1 METWDVKRTA
11 EWLCQIGLDKKYAF
25 TCEEKGISGRAL
37 LLLAN
42 RRDNK
47 LMSVLELKKGPQKV
61 LSKGLKPH
69 LEGFKQNI
77 LQTTRCS
84 SKVLKELT
92 VKELCNWL
100 RERNLPEDCLAV
112 VETEEVDGNAL
123 LLLKEDGELRDSLQ
137 LKEGPWI
144 VLEHELSLLKEES
157 GIVKG
162 GAPPTIS
169 TNEDNQ
175 SIPTLDSDSVGNKEI
190 AETKNPLS
198 ANPPSIEVAHEI
210 PSMIASSEE
219 DQKLSL
225 LRHSLKLDI
234 NNAKTSESTKDCVV
248 RLIFFKRGKRAN
260 PLEKLFNFIV
270 ITKNEMAGDKPGIL
284 WSKVTEKTSEWM
296 KLVPENVSKSFFRE
310 SESNSFV
317 HVPSGENL
325 SLRNGKVV
333 QMRLENIS
341 DSEYNQSVFIV
352 LVDKQLV
359 EEEKTYVFFL
369 DQGLMNSYTITFA
382 KSSYHA
388 VFDPNSEDLDLK
400 WSKYFRSLLSAAGNS
415 LTTVASPPQADATKL
430 SVRSSRPNQTPRPF
444 DSEFEGKYYNEGWV
458 LPAWE
463 SGSKDLI
470 TPVHEFKLLR
480 KVGNN
485 SDDMIKKFLYETLRF
500 ACGCLNERTNGTI
513 HFGVADEEEKQA
525 CGYYPRQIV
534 GSLVTDKPTF
544 SKKLTEFID
553 KCFVGDSRSN
563 VHNCIRPPV
572 YIPVKGTDVE
582 LLDNDKVV
590 IEVDIEPRFS
600 LCEDEVFKARFKGL
614 DRGKPEAAAYIR
626 HGSETKAIVGPQE
639 MEEYLKNRLPKLD
652 EDRKKREHENNATQG
667 VGKED
672 SLKQLHSKLKTL
684 LCSNKTI
691 LDSSV
696 YPILV
701 LGKPTTAMNQKFL
714 EQNFRFIQNIKW
726 QVIIDFDDQGSESN
740 GLCAVFKGGRQCQI
754 HEAEDYSRDDD
765 LTEQIYHE
773 THWIFAN
780 GYTKLKKESLG
791 FKQWNNSKRKRGLSL
806 IIQSLANTIPG
817 ARAVVLFLLFLKECE
832 PMADTF
838 KDFCTFLDGPN
849 QLLYVAENSE
859 VVAAWEEK
867 LSSTCLEEYQL
878 RERGVVGMSWNEF
891 QESVQQM
898 VRGTDRRE
906 RYVAMVTGALFPVQN
921 VTFNNIE
928 IVSATECDELHDK
941 SSKERLQ
948 ISSEVEMGFYRGYS
962 VSWMNFWFSDNQK
975 NHVLRRTNY
984 TNLKMLLQKLH
995 SRGSEGKVH
1004 TATIYHHIG
1013 AGASTMARQALWD
1026 FRRNSSFPFRCA
1038 VVTKI
1043 DDSTCKEIFHLRKIG
1058 YGDDSESVAPPVLAL
1073 VEDTEDFLFRELRS
1087 QVVELCHKLPRQKFP
1102 VCVFLYVRP
1111 TQNPR
1116 DCHLQERDS
1125 SVFLEQHLSPEEVNW
1140 FKDKY
1145 TDMKGKC
1152 HRKDPESDFEN
1163 YANENL
1169 ISFMIMKE
1177 NFNPKYASSIV
1188 ERNLKH
1194 VTDDELTMLK
1204 YTSLLN
1210 VYNPY
1215 PVFVSCFDTI
1225 MVSLGMQ
1232 RRKRFWDWVE
1242 NLSHSARVFLRE
1254 MDCSADF
1261 GTGKAIAIV
1270 HPIIACELL
1279 DQIAERNKTSVSELA
1294 VEFLRSPLL
1303 ADQEKS
1309 FTLNYLRDCANRMLK
1324 HRKKFEYGDDMQTK
1338 FSPLIEKILYWKST
1352 DNATKTATEDSID
1365 QAAGVLKEGLEK
1377 FGDPMLA
1384 QQIARVFY
1392 VNAVAFTE
1400 ESKIDSC
1407 FAKALTFCNKAI
1419 EMSPGNSFLFDTM
1432 GRIHESKMKI
1442 LYGAIRKDNRLI
1454 EVDTATPIF
1463 PLAFDAIKWFQKS
1476 VDASG
1481 DCQNNSGF
1489 HGELSVT
1496 FYLLDII
1503 RCVRTFR
1510 GQAGLKRLDGYLAY
1524 CQVIP
1529 PEVEA
1534 PWSEF
1539 HESVKNLRN
1548 RCINCLEKLTEVF
1561 AIYKGNS
1568 LEERMLPKQI
1578 ANFKAQYFSYFGE
1591 GDIEWNTD
1599 STEERWEYRWYQI
1612 NQYLAG
1618 GIFSSVFSFPT
1629 YEESPRLALQSIKKL
1644 AEENYCELVQDHYN
1658 DLLLIITTSMAL
1670 YSPYGKTS
1678 KRKLVRLT
1686 EEYKEMYKYVEK
1698 LFIVEEGDGKH
1709 QRLYAHLLKVMF
1721 LWPRKDLELSGYRVQ
1736 DFYDS
1741 LKKLS
1746 ERWKRKYRE
1755 RNDTDKILKQKMY
1768 KYMSF
1773 RREKRQYTTLFFLGK
1788 GSGLEVF
1795 VHINELTD
1803 RGSPDWENANTRRR
1817 LQRLTG
1823 VVESKDIIRVD
1834 NPLDSTKTIEVYYS
1848 SREGRFSKEEV
1859 SFFLGFSWANPI
1871 AFDVK
1876 YTNKDSRKQSVEA
1889 SDPFTGDHLKFLPK
1903 LDLITYEDYTMRL
1916 VRLNRK
1922 LKEIAKLKKS
1932 KEDGEELDEN
1942 QVTSQ
1947 LRRSNKCS
1955 RPLNPAPPVLM
1966 KCNWRDIFKS
1976 AVQLLC
1982 ET

>member
-11 EWLCQIGLDKKYAF
+11 EWLCQIGLDKKYAI
-25 TCEEKGISGRAL
+25 TCEEKTVSGRAL
-37 LLLAN
+37 LLLASGG
-42 RRDNK
+42 DDHV
-47 LMSVLELKKGPQKV
+47 MSVLGLKMGPQAI
-61 LSKGLKPH
+61 LMKGLEPH
-69 LEGFKQNI
+69 LLAFKENKLEIAQ
-77 LQTTRCS
+77 R
-84 SKVLKELT
+84 SKPLKEWDI
-92 VKELCNWL
+92 EDLCSWL
-100 RERNLPEDCLAV
+100 RELVLPEECLTLIQ
-112 VETEEVDGNAL
+112 TEEINGQSL
-123 LLLKEDGELRDSLQ
+123 LLLRESGKLKESLQ
-137 LKEGPWI
+137 LKEGSWT
-144 VLEHELSLLKEES
+144 VLEHELSLLFLERGDIKTETTTTIFTNENTQLMPTLERKEMAEFKEPLAAKQHSVEETLEIPPKVVLSKEE
-157 GIVKG
+157 
-162 GAPPTIS
+162 
-169 TNEDNQ
+169 
-175 SIPTLDSDSVGNKEI
+175 
-190 AETKNPLS
+190 
-198 ANPPSIEVAHEI
+198 
-210 PSMIASSEE
+210 
-219 DQKLSL
+219 QKLSL
-225 LRHSLKLDI
+225 IRDSLKLDI
-234 NNAKTSESTKDCVV
+234 SSATTSENTTDCVV
-248 RLIFFKRGKRAN
+248 RSIFVKRGKGAN
-260 PLEKLFNFIV
+260 ALEKLFNFIV
-270 ITKNEMAGDKPGIL
+270 ITREEMDEEKPRKL
-284 WSKVTEKTSEWM
+284 WSRIIRKTPEWM
-296 KLVPENVSKSFFRE
+296 KLLPENDAKSFFRE
-310 SESNSFV
+310 SGSDSLL
-317 HVPSGENL
+317 HVPSGKNL
-325 SLRNGKVV
+325 VLTDGKVG
-333 QMRLENIS
+333 QIPLGKLSIDEFK
-341 DSEYNQSVFIV
+341 QSIFIIM
-352 LVDKQLV
+352 VDKQLLN
-359 EEEKTYVFFL
+359 EKKAYIFSL
-369 DQGLMNSYTITFA
+369 DKKS
-382 KSSYHA
+382 KSSYSVKLTAESKYHGA
-388 VFDPNSEDLDLK
+388 FDPKRPSDDFK
-400 WSKYFRSLLSAAGNS
+400 PSKYFKSFLTAADESAKAVNNPSQAGPVKPSAHISL
-415 LTTVASPPQADATKL
+415 PY
-430 SVRSSRPNQTPRPF
+430 QTQRPF
-444 DSEFEGKYYNEGWV
+444 NSEFEGKYYNEGWV

-480 KVGNN
+480 RIGNN
-485 SDDMIKKFLYETLRF
+485 SEDMIKKFVYETLRF
-500 ACGCLNERTNGTI
+500 ACGCLNGRTNGTI
-513 HFGVADEEEKQA
+513 HFGVADEEEEQA
-525 CGYYPRQIV
+525 CGFYPRQIV
-534 GSLVTDKPTF
+534 GSLVSDKPTF

-572 YIPVKGTDVE
+572 FIPLKGRDVK
-582 LLDNDKVV
+582 LPDNDKVV
-590 IEVDIEPRFS
+590 IEVDIEPRYS
-600 LCEDEVFKARFKGL
+600 LCAGEEFNVKFEGL
-614 DRGKPEAAAYIR
+614 DRGKAEATAYIR
-626 HGSETKAIVGPQE
+626 HGSETKAIVDPQE
-639 MEEYLKNRLPKLD
+639 MRVYMKKIPKLD
-652 EDRKKREHENNATQG
+652 EDRKKREQESNATRG

-684 LCSNKTI
+684 LCSNKTV

-701 LGKPTTAMNQKFL
+701 LCKPNTAMKQEFL
-714 EQNFRFIQNIKW
+714 EQNFHFIQNIKW
-726 QVIIDFDDQGSESN
+726 QVIIDFDDQGSDSN
-740 GLCAVFKGGRQCQI
+740 GLCAVFKAYRQCQI
-754 HEAEDYSRDDD
+754 HEAEDYSRDDN

-780 GYTKLKKESLG
+780 GYTKLKKESLE

-859 VVAAWEEK
+859 VVAVWEEK

-878 RERGVVGMSWNEF
+878 RERGVVGMSWSEF

-898 VRGTDRRE
+898 VRGTDRKE
-906 RYVAMVTGALFPVQN
+906 RYVAMASGVVFPVQH

-928 IVSATECDELHDK
+928 IVSATECDELHFK
-941 SSKERLQ
+941 SSKERFQ

-962 VSWMNFWFSDNQK
+962 VSWMNFWLTDNQK

-984 TNLKMLLQKLH
+984 PNLKMLLEKLH

-1058 YGDDSESVAPPVLAL
+1058 YGEDSESGPPPVLAL

-1087 QVVELCHKLPRQKFP
+1087 QVVELCHKLPRENSP
-1102 VCVFLYVRP
+1102 VCVFLYCRP

-1116 DCHLQERDS
+1116 DCHLQEKDT
-1125 SVFLEQHLSPEEVNW
+1125 SVFLEQHLSQEEVNW

-1145 TDMKGKC
+1145 TDMKRKS
-1152 HRKDPESDFEN
+1152 HKNLKDPESDFEN

-1194 VTDDELTMLK
+1194 VTDDELKMLK

-1254 MDCSADF
+1254 MDCSADY

-1279 DQIAERNKTSVSELA
+1279 DQIAERNETSVSELA

-1303 ADQEKS
+1303 AGEEKS
-1309 FTLNYLRDCANRMLK
+1309 FTLNFLRDCANRMLK
-1324 HRKKFEYGDDMQTK
+1324 HRKKFEYGDDIQTK
-1338 FSPLIEKILYWKST
+1338 FSPLIEKILYGKST

-1400 ESKIDSC
+1400 KSKIDSC
-1407 FAKALTFCNKAI
+1407 FARALTFCNKAI

-1442 LYGAIRKDNRLI
+1442 LYGSIRKDNRLI

-1476 VDASG
+1476 VDAS
-1481 DCQNNSGF
+1481 DYQNDSGF
-1489 HGELSVT
+1489 RGELSAM
-1496 FYLLDII
+1496 FFLLDII

-1524 CQVIP
+1524 SQIIP
-1529 PEVEA
+1529 SEVGA
-1534 PWSEF
+1534 PWNEF
-1539 HESVKNLRN
+1539 HESVKNFRN
-1548 RCINCLEKLTEVF
+1548 RYINCLEGLTEVF

-1591 GDIEWNTD
+1591 GDIEWNTN
-1599 STEERWEYRWYQI
+1599 SPEERWEHRWFQI

-1618 GIFSSVFSFPT
+1618 GIFSSVFSVST
-1629 YEESPRLALQSIKKL
+1629 YEESPRVALQSIKKL
-1644 AEENYCELVQDHYN
+1644 AEENYCELVQNHYN

-1670 YSPYGKTS
+1670 YSPYGKSS
-1678 KRKLVRLT
+1678 KGKLARLT
-1686 EEYKEMYKYVEK
+1686 EEYKEMYKHVEK
-1698 LFIVEEGDGKH
+1698 LFILEEGDGRH

-1741 LKKLS
+1741 LKTLS
-1746 ERWKRKYRE
+1746 ERWKRKYKE

-1803 RGSPDWENANTRRR
+1803 RGSPDWENPKTRKR

-1823 VVESKDIIRVD
+1823 VVESNDIIRVE
-1834 NPLDSTKTIEVYYS
+1834 NPLDSTKPIEVYYS
-1848 SREGRFSKEEV
+1848 SREGRFSKEGV

-1876 YTNKDSRKQSVEA
+1876 YTNKESRKQSVEA

-1903 LDLITYEDYTMRL
+1903 LDLITYEDYTMGL

-1922 LKEIAKLKKS
+1922 LKEIAKLRKS

-1942 QVTSQ
+1942 QVTNHLIKLHQS
-1947 LRRSNKCS
+1947 
-1955 RPLNPAPPVLM
+1955 
-1966 KCNWRDIFKS
+1966 
-1976 AVQLLC
+1976 
-1982 ET
+1982 

>member
-1 METWDVKRTA
+1 METWDVTRTA
-11 EWLCQIGLDKKYAF
+11 EWLCQIGLDKKYAI
-25 TCEEKGISGRAL
+25 TCQEKSVSGRAL
-37 LLLAN
+37 LLLASGGN
-42 RRDNK
+42 NQI
-47 LMSVLELKKGPQKV
+47 MSVLGLKMGPQAI
-61 LSKGLKPH
+61 LMKGLEPH
-69 LEGFKQNI
+69 LLAFKANKPE
-77 LQTTRCS
+77 TRQR
-84 SKVLKELT
+84 SKPLKEWN
-92 VKELCNWL
+92 VEELCSWF
-100 RERNLPEDCLAV
+100 REIVLPGVCLTLV
-112 VETEEVDGNAL
+112 QTEEINGQAL
-123 LLLKEDGELRDSLQ
+123 LLLRESGKLKESLQ
-137 LKEGPWI
+137 LKEGSWI
-144 VLEHELSLLKEES
+144 VLEHELSLLFLERGDIKTETTTTIFTNKNTQLMPALERKEMAEF
-157 GIVKG
+157 KEPL
-162 GAPPTIS
+162 AAKQHS
-169 TNEDNQ
+169 TEK
-175 SIPTLDSDSVGNKEI
+175 TL
-190 AETKNPLS
+190 
-198 ANPPSIEVAHEI
+198 EI
-210 PSMIASSEE
+210 PPKVVLSEE
-219 DQKLSL
+219 EQKLSL
-225 LRHSLKLDI
+225 IRDSLKLDI
-234 NNAKTSESTKDCVV
+234 NNARTSENTTDCIV
-248 RLIFFKRGKRAN
+248 RSIFVKRGKGASA
-260 PLEKLFNFIV
+260 LEKLFSFIV
-270 ITKNEMAGDKPGIL
+270 ITKEEMAEDKPRKL
-284 WSKVTEKTSEWM
+284 WSKIIEKTTEWM
-296 KLVPENVSKSFFRE
+296 KLLPENDSKSFFWE
-310 SESNSFV
+310 SGSDSLL
-317 HVPSGENL
+317 HLPSGKNL
-325 SLRNGKVV
+325 VLTDGKVV
-333 QMRLENIS
+333 QIPLGKLSIDEFK
-341 DSEYNQSVFIV
+341 QSTFIIM
-352 LVDKQLV
+352 VDKQLLN
-359 EEEKTYVFFL
+359 EEKAYKFSL
-369 DQGLMNSYTITFA
+369 DKKP
-382 KSSYHA
+382 KSSYSVKLTAESKYHGA
-388 VFDPNSEDLDLK
+388 FDPNRPSQDFK
-400 WSKYFRSLLSAAGNS
+400 PSKYLKSFMTAADESAKTVNNPSQAGPVKPSVHISLSY
-415 LTTVASPPQADATKL
+415 
-430 SVRSSRPNQTPRPF
+430 QTPRPF
-444 DSEFEGKYYNEGWV
+444 NSGFEGKYYNEGWV
-458 LPAWE
+458 LHAWE

-480 KVGNN
+480 RVGNN
-485 SDDMIKKFLYETLRF
+485 SEDMIKKFVYETLRF
-500 ACGCLNERTNGTI
+500 ACGCLNCRTNGTI
-513 HFGVADEEEKQA
+513 HFGVADEEEEHA

-534 GSLVTDKPTF
+534 GSLVTGMPTF
-544 SKKLTEFID
+544 SKKLTESID

-572 YIPVKGTDVE
+572 FIPVKGTDTKLPE
-582 LLDNDKVV
+582 NDKVV
-590 IEVDIEPRFS
+590 IEVDIEPRYS
-600 LCEDEVFKARFKGL
+600 LCAGEEFNVKFEGL
-614 DRGKPEAAAYIR
+614 DRGKAEANVYIR
-626 HGSETKAIVGPQE
+626 HGSETKAIVDAQE
-639 MEEYLKNRLPKLD
+639 MRVFMKKISKLD
-652 EDRKKREHENNATQG
+652 EDRKKREQESNVTQD
-667 VGKED
+667 VGNDD
-672 SLKQLHSKLKTL
+672 SL
-684 LCSNKTI
+684 
-691 LDSSV
+691 
-696 YPILV
+696 
-701 LGKPTTAMNQKFL
+701 
-714 EQNFRFIQNIKW
+714 
-726 QVIIDFDDQGSESN
+726 
-740 GLCAVFKGGRQCQI
+740 
-754 HEAEDYSRDDD
+754 
-765 LTEQIYHE
+765 
-773 THWIFAN
+773 
-780 GYTKLKKESLG
+780 
-791 FKQWNNSKRKRGLSL
+791 
-806 IIQSLANTIPG
+806 QSLANTIPS
-817 ARAVVLFLLFLKECE
+817 ARAGVLFLPFLKECE
-832 PMADTF
+832 PMAYTF
-838 KDFCTFLDGPN
+838 KVFCTSLDGPN
-849 QLLYVAENSE
+849 RLLNVAENSKA
-859 VVAAWEEK
+859 VAAWEEK
-867 LSSTCLEEYQL
+867 FSSTCLEEYQL
-878 RERGVVGMSWNEF
+878 RERGVVGTSLNDF

-898 VRGTDRRE
+898 VRGTDRGE
-906 RYVAMVTGALFPVQN
+906 RYVAMIIGALFPVQN

-941 SSKERLQ
+941 SSKEQFR
-948 ISSEVEMGFYRGYS
+948 ISSKVEMGFYRGYS

-995 SRGSEGKVH
+995 SRGSEGKVL

-1026 FRRNSSFPFRCA
+1026 FRRNSRFPFRCA

-1043 DDSTCKEIFHLRKIG
+1043 DDSTCREIFHLRKIG
-1058 YGDDSESVAPPVLAL
+1058 YGEDNESVAPPVLAL

-1087 QVVELCHKLPRQKFP
+1087 QVVELCHKLPRQNFP

-1116 DCHLQERDS
+1116 DCHLQERDT

-1140 FKDKY
+1140 FKNKY

-1152 HRKDPESDFEN
+1152 HRKDPEIDFEN

-1169 ISFMIMKE
+1169 ISFMIMRE
-1177 NFNPKYASSIV
+1177 NFNPKYASSVV

-1194 VTDDELTMLK
+1194 VTDDEVTMLK

-1261 GTGKAIAIV
+1261 GTGKSIAIV

-1279 DQIAERNKTSVSELA
+1279 DQIAERNETSVSELA

-1303 ADQEKS
+1303 ADQGKS

-1324 HRKKFEYGDDMQTK
+1324 HRKKLEYGDDIQTK
-1338 FSPLIEKILYWKST
+1338 FSPLIEKILYWKSK

-1365 QAAGVLKEGLEK
+1365 QAVGVLQEGLEK
-1377 FGDPMLA
+1377 FGDAMLA

-1407 FAKALTFCNKAI
+1407 FARALTFCNKAI

-1442 LYGAIRKDNRLI
+1442 LYGSIRKDNRLI

-1463 PLAFDAIKWFQKS
+1463 PLAFDAMKWFRKS

-1481 DCQNNSGF
+1481 DCQNNGGF
-1489 HGELSVT
+1489 HGELSVM
-1496 FYLLDII
+1496 FYLLDIM

-1510 GQAGLKRLDGYLAY
+1510 GQAGLKRLHGYLAY

-1529 PEVEA
+1529 SEVEL
-1534 PWSEF
+1534 PWCKF

-1548 RCINCLEKLTEVF
+1548 RCNNCLEKLTEVF
-1561 AIYKGNS
+1561 AFCKGNS

-1578 ANFKAQYFSYFGE
+1578 ANCKAQYFSYFGE

-1599 STEERWEYRWYQI
+1599 SPKERWEYRWYQI

-1670 YSPYGKTS
+1670 YSPYGKSS
-1678 KRKLVRLT
+1678 KGKLARLT
-1686 EEYKEMYKYVEK
+1686 EEYKETYKHVEK
-1698 LFIVEEGDGKH
+1698 LFILEEGDGRR

-1736 DFYDS
+1736 DFYDC

-1746 ERWKRKYRE
+1746 ERWKRKCKE
-1755 RNDTDKILKQKMY
+1755 RNDTDKIVKQKMY

-1773 RREKRQYTTLFFLGK
+1773 RREKRQYRTLFFLGK

-1848 SREGRFSKEEV
+1848 SQEGPFSKEEV

-1876 YTNKDSRKQSVEA
+1876 YTSKDSRKQSVEA
-1889 SDPFTGDHLKFLPK
+1889 SDPFAGDHLKFLPK
-1903 LDLITYEDYTMRL
+1903 LDLITMRL
-1916 VRLNRK
+1916 VRLNKK

-1942 QVTSQ
+1942 QVT
-1947 LRRSNKCS
+1947 N
-1955 RPLNPAPPVLM
+1955 
-1966 KCNWRDIFKS
+1966 
-1976 AVQLLC
+1976 
-1982 ET
+1982 

>member
-1 METWDVKRTA
+1 METWGVKRTA
-11 EWLCQIGLDKKYAF
+11 EWLCQIRLDKKYAV
-25 TCEEKGISGRAL
+25 TCEEKGINGRAL
-37 LLLAN
+37 LLLAD

-47 LMSVLELKKGPQKV
+47 LMSVLDLKKGPQKV
-61 LSKGLKPH
+61 LSNGLKPY

-77 LQTTRCS
+77 MQTTRCS
-84 SKVLKELT
+84 SKALKELT

-112 VETEEVDGNAL
+112 VETEEVDGHSL
-123 LLLKEDGELRDSLQ
+123 LLLRQDGELRDSLQ

-144 VLEHELSLLKEES
+144 VLEHELSLLEEES
-157 GIVKG
+157 GVVNA
-162 GAPPTIS
+162 GATAMIS

-175 SIPTLDSDSVGNKEI
+175 SMLKLDSDSVENKEI
-190 AETKNPLS
+190 IETKNPLS
-198 ANPPSIEVAHEI
+198 AKQPSIEGSHEI
-210 PSMIASSEE
+210 SPMVASSEG
-219 DQKLSL
+219 DQKLLL

-234 NNAKTSESTKDCVV
+234 NNAKTSENPQDCVV
-248 RLIFFKRGKRAN
+248 RSMFVKRGKGAN
-260 PLEKLFNFIV
+260 ALEKLFNFIV
-270 ITKNEMAGDKPGIL
+270 ITKEEMAGDKPRKL
-284 WSKVTEKTSEWM
+284 WSRVIEKTSEWM
-296 KLVPENVSKSFFRE
+296 KLLPFLGEKG
-310 SESNSFV
+310 SNYFV
-317 HVPSGENL
+317 HVPSDENL
-325 SLRNGKVV
+325 SLRDGKVV
-333 QMRLENIS
+333 QIPLGNIS
-341 DSEYNQSVFIV
+341 DDEYKQRVFIV

-359 EEEKTYVFFL
+359 EEKKTYIFFL
-369 DQGLMNSYTITFA
+369 DKGLMNSYTIKVLA
-382 KSSYHA
+382 KSNYHA
-388 VFDPNSEDLDLK
+388 AFDPNSKGFDLK

-415 LTTVASPPQADATKL
+415 LTTVTSPPQADATKL
-430 SVRSSRPNQTPRPF
+430 SVRSSRPSQTPRAF
-444 DSEFEGKYYNEGWV
+444 NSEFEGKYYNEGWV

-463 SGSKDLI
+463 TGSKDLI

-480 KVGNN
+480 RVGNN
-485 SDDMIKKFLYETLRF
+485 SDDMMKKFVYETLRF

-513 HFGVADEEEKQA
+513 HFGVADEEEEQA

-572 YIPVKGTDVE
+572 FIPVKRTDVE
-582 LLDNDKVV
+582 LPDNDKVV

-626 HGSETKAIVGPQE
+626 HGSETKAIVDPQE
-639 MEEYLKNRLPKLD
+639 MEDYLKNRLPKLD
-652 EDRKKREHENNATQG
+652 EDRKKREHENNATQI

-701 LGKPTTAMNQKFL
+701 LGKPNTAMNQKFL
-714 EQNFRFIQNIKW
+714 EQNFRFIQNFKW
-726 QVIIDFDDQGSESN
+726 QVIIDFDDQGSDSN
-740 GLCAVFKGGRQCQI
+740 GLCAIFKAHRQCQI
-754 HEAEDYSRDDD
+754 HEAEDYS
-765 LTEQIYHE
+765 TEDNLSDQIYQE

-780 GYTKLKKESLG
+780 GYTKLKNESLE

-806 IIQSLANTIPG
+806 VIQSLANTIPG

-838 KDFCTFLDGPN
+838 KDFCTFFDGPN

-891 QESVQQM
+891 QESMQQM
-898 VRGTDRRE
+898 VRGTDRQQ
-906 RYVAMVTGALFPVQN
+906 RYVAMVSGALFPVQN
-921 VTFNNIE
+921 VTYNNIE
-928 IVSATECDELHDK
+928 IVGATECDELHDK
-941 SSKERLQ
+941 SPKERFQ

-984 TNLKMLLQKLH
+984 TYLKELIEKLH

-1004 TATIYHHIG
+1004 TVTIYHHIG

-1026 FRRNSSFPFRCA
+1026 FRRNSRFPYRCA

-1043 DDSTCKEIFHLRKIG
+1043 DDSTCKEILHLRKIG
-1058 YGDDSESVAPPVLAL
+1058 YGEGNESVAPPVLAL
-1073 VEDTEDFLFRELRS
+1073 VECTDDFLFCELRS
-1087 QVVELCHKLPRQKFP
+1087 QVVDLCHRLLPRQEFP
-1102 VCVFLYVRP
+1102 VCVFLYCKA

-1116 DCHLQERDS
+1116 KCHLEQKDT
-1125 SVFLEQHLSPEEVNW
+1125 SVFLEQLLYPEEVNW

-1145 TDMKGKC
+1145 TDMTRNSHK
-1152 HRKDPESDFEN
+1152 KDPESDFEN
-1163 YANENL
+1163 YVNENL

-1177 NFNPKYASSIV
+1177 NFNPDYASRFV
-1188 ERNLKH
+1188 ERNLKL

-1210 VYNPY
+1210 VYNPD
-1215 PVFVSCFDTI
+1215 PIFASCFDTI
-1225 MVSLGMQ
+1225 MVSYGMN
-1232 RRKRFWDWVE
+1232 KRHRFFDWVE
-1242 NLSHSARVFLRE
+1242 NLSHSARVSLRE
-1254 MDCSADF
+1254 MDRSTDF

-1270 HPIIACELL
+1270 HPIIACKIL
-1279 DQIAERNKTSVSELA
+1279 DKIAERNETSVSELA

-1303 ADQEKS
+1303 AHGEKS
-1309 FTLNYLRDCANRMLK
+1309 FTLNHLRNCASRMLK
-1324 HRKKFEYGDDMQTK
+1324 HRKKYEYGDDDQTK
-1338 FSPLIEKILYWKST
+1338 FSPLIEKILYGKST
-1352 DNATKTATEDSID
+1352 DNAAKTSTEDSIE
-1365 QAAGVLKEGLEK
+1365 QAARVMKEGLER

-1407 FAKALTFCNKAI
+1407 FTRALTFCNKAI
-1419 EMSPGNSFLFDTM
+1419 AMSPGNYFLFDTM
-1432 GRIHESKMKI
+1432 GRIYESKMKI
-1442 LYGAIRKDNRLI
+1442 LYDYIREDNRSI
-1454 EVDTATPIF
+1454 EVAEVTPIF
-1463 PLAFDAIKWFQKS
+1463 PLAFEAIAWFKKS
-1476 VDASG
+1476 ANASG
-1481 DCQNNSGF
+1481 GQNDSGF
-1489 HGELSVT
+1489 RAELTVT
-1496 FYLLDII
+1496 FYVLHII
-1503 RCVRTFR
+1503 RCVRIFR
-1510 GQAGLKRLDGYLAY
+1510 GQAGIKMLRGYLVHY
-1524 CQVIP
+1524 QIKP
-1529 PEVEA
+1529 SEVEA
-1534 PWSEF
+1534 PWMNF
-1539 HESVKNLRN
+1539 HESIKNFRK
-1548 RCINCLEKLTEVF
+1548 RCIHCLERLTEIF
-1561 AIYKGNS
+1561 TIYKANSSEEKLLPRQIALFKKEYCDYFGNS
-1568 LEERMLPKQI
+1568 
-1578 ANFKAQYFSYFGE
+1578 G
-1591 GDIEWNTD
+1591 IEWNTD
-1599 STEERWEYRWYQI
+1599 SPEERWEYRWYQI
-1612 NQYLAG
+1612 NQYLEGAL
-1618 GIFSSVFSFPT
+1618 FKSVFSTSAEKLPCLKN
-1629 YEESPRLALQSIKKL
+1629 LALDNYN
-1644 AEENYCELVQDHYN
+1644 ENVKDHYN

-1670 YSPYGKTS
+1670 YSPCGKS
-1678 KRKLVRLT
+1678 PNRRQARLT
-1686 EEYKEMYKYVEK
+1686 EEYKEIYKYVEK
-1698 LFIVEEGDGKH
+1698 LFVMEEGDGKQ

-1721 LWPRKDLELSGYRVQ
+1721 LWPRTDLELSGYRVQ

-1746 ERWKRKYRE
+1746 ERCQSKCEE
-1755 RNDTDKILKQKMY
+1755 RSDNEKILKQKMY

-1773 RREKRQYTTLFFLGK
+1773 RREKRRYTTLFYLGK

-1803 RGSPDWENANTRRR
+1803 IGSPNWENPKTRKR

-1823 VVESKDIIRVD
+1823 VVESNDIIRVE

-1859 SFFLGFSWANPI
+1859 SFFLGFSWTRPM
-1871 AFDVK
+1871 AFNVE
-1876 YTNKDSRKQSVEA
+1876 YTSKDGRKQSVEA
-1889 SDPFTGDHLKFLPK
+1889 SDPFVGDHPKFLPQ
-1903 LDLITYEDYTMRL
+1903 LESITYEYYISRL
-1916 VRLNRK
+1916 
-1922 LKEIAKLKKS
+1922 AKLNKELEKIDVLKKR
-1932 KEDGEELDEN
+1932 KAGGEDLDEN
-1942 QVTSQ
+1942 QVTYD
-1947 LRRSNKCS
+1947 
-1955 RPLNPAPPVLM
+1955 PLV
-1966 KCNWRDIFKS
+1966 
-1976 AVQLLC
+1976 
-1982 ET
+1982 